1 MRYSGNTTNMSTH
14 IRRHHPQLSRQSTV
28 TSSVTTAVTTSA
40 SSSRASTG
48 HGGQLRLDEAF
59 QKKMSMNCSRA
70 LDITRHIGLFIA
82 KDLRPF
88 SVVENSGFRKLLNIL
103 DPRYHIPSRPHFSET
118 VVPEIYRQT
127 RAAVQAAIDSALSV
141 ALTTDCWTSCATESF
156 MTVTAHFVTDDWQ
169 LKECVLQTR
178 PLHEAHTAHNIAD
191 ALRAAVVE
199 WALARPIG
207 LLPLVTDNASNMVL
221 AAREASFAPHIGCFA
236 HTINLATQRAL
247 KVVTLARLLGR
258 VRRIVAFFHRSTT
271 AAHVLKEKQELLKL
285 PARKLMIDVSTRW
298 NSSYDMLERFL
309 QQQPAVTAA
318 LMSPEM
324 RQREKDAST
333 LNEADITNAE
343 DVVKVLAPIKTI
355 TTILCS
361 SHQPTV
367 SMIIPMRE
375 KIITSMKSVE
385 DDSELV
391 KSVKAAITEDISK
404 RYESNRDFLL
414 QSTALDPRFRSL
426 PMLDRASRAEVF
438 AALAEKTSEMHQAM
452 QVQYLN

>member
-178 PLHEAHTAHNIAD
+178 PLH
-191 ALRAAVVE
+191 
-199 WALARPIG
+199 
-207 LLPLVTDNASNMVL
+207 
-221 AAREASFAPHIGCFA
+221 
-236 HTINLATQRAL
+236 
-247 KVVTLARLLGR
+247 
-258 VRRIVAFFHRSTT
+258 
-271 AAHVLKEKQELLKL
+271 
-285 PARKLMIDVSTRW
+285 
-298 NSSYDMLERFL
+298 
-309 QQQPAVTAA
+309 
-318 LMSPEM
+318 
-324 RQREKDAST
+324 
-333 LNEADITNAE
+333 
-343 DVVKVLAPIKTI
+343 
-355 TTILCS
+355 
-361 SHQPTV
+361 
-367 SMIIPMRE
+367 
-375 KIITSMKSVE
+375 
-385 DDSELV
+385 
-391 KSVKAAITEDISK
+391 
-404 RYESNRDFLL
+404 
-414 QSTALDPRFRSL
+414 
-426 PMLDRASRAEVF
+426 
-438 AALAEKTSEMHQAM
+438 
-452 QVQYLN
+452 